1 MVQSALRNPIIAYDL
16 ILNRGLIMWLNGLI
30 ISLSTA
36 AEAHQLLLVVET
48 LWNTLFAHLLRKRN
62 AQEKSEVEAV
72 AELEREVEVIENDDQ
87 TEKNVAQI
95 NDKKKPVD
103 NASSRKPIWDLL
115 PQDQQIL
122 PPWLLFEL
130 MQLLLSL
137 WRSLAHSEIDW
148 LSFEVYTRIIS
159 SAGQHL
165 HESKSRIHTAAE
177 KMDNSLVFVAPSA
190 ILSTRFVKEL
200 LDVAPRFLNDL
211 PDLKEHL
218 NCLTSTVKVDQDVN
232 DLSCPAKLTD
242 AWVKLYERM
251 SKLQNRSV
259 DDLSIRKNLHMLL
272 SLAECGV

>member
-1 MVQSALRNPIIAYDL
+1 M
-16 ILNRGLIMWLNGLI
+16 G
-30 ISLSTA
+30 
-36 AEAHQLLLVVET
+36 
-48 LWNTLFAHLLRKRN
+48 
-62 AQEKSEVEAV
+62 
-72 AELEREVEVIENDDQ
+72 
-87 TEKNVAQI
+87 
-95 NDKKKPVD
+95 
-103 NASSRKPIWDLL
+103 
-115 PQDQQIL
+115 
-122 PPWLLFEL
+122 
-130 MQLLLSL
+130 QLLLSL
-137 WRSLAHSEIDW
+137 WRSLAHSEIDS

-218 NCLTSTVKVDQDVN
+218 NCS
-232 DLSCPAKLTD
+232 AKLTD